1 MRRILKQTAS
11 MLCSMALALSLLP
24 VSAAAKG
31 AVTITGNN
39 KLIQNLDSNV
49 TIDLGDPTVSGEKT
63 VTISDYMDTLPEN
76 YVSNGLVLRLD
87 GIETGDKA
95 KDGLWQN
102 LAKKDE
108 YITLNDERLPR
119 TSGDHTVGPNAFN
132 DKYMHLNHSKIYLPS
147 HIADVLNT
155 GAYTVEYLID
165 EDGYNGL
172 NEAYAALLTV
182 DEGADKFSIFSRGNG
197 KLEVKVAGNSAADR
211 LTPAAANGVGVPAAF
226 VHEYND
232 TTKRSSWY
240 ANGKLTDTIAANAQ
254 SSGVKQPILG
264 GRLGGNDY
272 TTNAKFYSVRIYNRA
287 LTAAELSANAILDN
301 SRFFGNPPAA
311 PSISVGGTDLE
322 TDGST
327 QITLTFDKGVA
338 TLPVKSAAIGEQKV
352 TVTVD
357 GYDAQNV
364 TLTANTLMHAMV
376 DEIPAEVTVNVS
388 ASASDHVISGA
399 VAEQVYKA
407 LEGTQFD
414 KGKGVV
420 RVLGSESAGFQVLL
434 MIDGQSS
441 PAKKISVKV
450 NRAEATARDTL
461 KPFFQKVMHGTFDF
475 AAKADVTA
483 ENIKTQVDALIGDET
498 VTSAVA
504 WSDTDKV
511 WKLTLT
517 QDDASHTENLYINS
531 DVSISFEDGEFME
544 YLKTEL
550 TDDNSAYIGNGGLF
564 MGGTADSTYDQV
576 QLPVWYYGV
585 DQMVIETELQL
596 SAASS
601 NARWLAIGYGM
612 KPDSDSSNTRGVTYN
627 HMCLRQN
634 AAASNGVEFAKWLG
648 SWTTQTAAYKEAL
661 DPAKTYKATILYKNG
676 RIYEYINDELILT
689 YLGMSMEEFAGKMI
703 FNFRQ
708 LNFDVKSIK
717 VSSTLPDLPT
727 KPAEPEMKA
736 NGYDTA
742 VYEPVTGLK
751 MSPTIVSTESTS
763 AAEVAAAGRR
773 PATLV
778 RTVNADGT
786 ITENGKN
793 LSPKAYKELLNKK
806 VLAGFRVEDASAAAA
821 FSTSVTTDG
830 VVDVNV
836 ISSSPEVLKAA
847 KVGETA
853 GVRGVLDFTAKM
865 PEKDITV
872 VHETCKANCR
882 IALLDKKDADRV
894 TVTYIQDHGVTVWV
908 QCDADEVY
916 DAILSG
922 ADGIVVNDSTAAL
935 DAIESFSEE
944 DAVLTRKTVVVAHRG
959 FHSNAPDPY
968 TAVENTE
975 RSVAN
980 AVIFGADGAECDV
993 DLTKDKVVVLN
1004 HDSTTGRLMDKDLS
1018 ITGST
1023 FDQLRALKFK
1033 ASYAKDTDRI
1043 PTLKELFDAAI
1054 NALPD
1059 DDNGLNHV
1067 IEIKGSSYGIT
1078 KYMRKDIFDNGL
1090 DDRILFISFNN
1101 ELIKELR
1108 QNIPEMTVGELSSQ
1122 SAKADDNATNL
1133 AQISSVLDPLNA
1145 WYNPN
1150 SGVVNDSLT
1159 RAARH
1164 RGLYVHPWTVNGKG
1178 EFEALYFEGYHGI
1191 TTDRTDYPGDYLIG
1205 VSASMAADTARI
1217 GAENAIAPTVTTDT
1231 RLTVGAA
1238 LTGTPVLMNLND
1250 GTTTA
1255 KLTSDGKVYA
1265 ETAGTARFVLGTSY
1279 TLPQTKQTY
1288 TMYSEPLTVTFT
1300 GGSSSGGSSSGSSSS
1315 SRPSSSRPSSSR
1327 PSSGSSSDKP
1337 EMGSAEAINLP
1348 FYDVPAN
1355 AYYADAVRWAYL
1367 NNVTVGTNATTF
1379 SPDATCTRAEMVTF
1393 LWRAAG
1399 SPKPAAATCAFT
1411 DVSMDSYYV
1420 NAVLWAVEKGITSG
1434 TAAATFSP
1442 NATCTR
1448 AQMATFLCRMA
1459 NGTPSG
1465 SAAFTDVPADAY
1477 YAAAVQWAAENG
1489 ITNGIGAT
1497 SFAPNAACTRA
1508 QMVTFLYR
1516 YLGK

>member
-1 MRRILKQTAS
+1 MRKILNRTVS
-11 MLCSMALALSLLP
+11 MLCSMALTLSLLP
-24 VSAAAKG
+24 VSAAAEG
-31 AVTITGNN
+31 TVTITGHN
-39 KLIQNLDSNV
+39 KLIQNVDSNV
-49 TIDLGDPTVSGEKT
+49 IIDLGDATVNGEKT
-63 VTISDYMDTLPEN
+63 VTISEYMDTVPES
-76 YVSNGLVLRLD
+76 YVTDGLVLRLD

-95 KDGLWQN
+95 DDGLWQN
-102 LAKKDE
+102 LAVTDE
-108 YITLNDERLPR
+108 YVTLNAEGLPE
-119 TSGDHTVGPNAFN
+119 TSGDHTVGPNAFDDN
-132 DKYMHLNHSKIYLPS
+132 YMHLNHSKIYLPS

-165 EDGYNGL
+165 EDGYNGK
-172 NEAYAALLTV
+172 NETFAALLTV
-182 DEGADKFSIFSRGNG
+182 DEGADKFSIFSRGNNG
-197 KLEVKVAGNSAADR
+197 HLEVKVAGNQSADR
-211 LTPAAANGVGVPAAF
+211 LKPLFDDGVGVPAAF

-232 TTKRSSWY
+232 TTKLNSWY
-240 ANGKLTDTIAANAQ
+240 ANGKLTDSIAANAQ
-254 SSGVKQPILG
+254 SSGVVTPILG
-264 GRLGGNDY
+264 GRLNTDGNNTY
-272 TTNAKFYSVRIYNRA
+272 TTNAKFYSVRIYDRV
-287 LTAAELSANAILDN
+287 LTAAELSANATLDN
-301 SRFFGNPPAA
+301 SRFFGSNPAA
-311 PSISVGGTDLE
+311 PSISVGGTTLE
-322 TDGST
+322 NDGST
-327 QITLTFDKGVA
+327 QVTLTFVNGVA
-338 TLPVKSAAIGEQKV
+338 TLPVNSATIGEQKV

-357 GYDAQNV
+357 GCAAQEV
-364 TLTANTLMHAMV
+364 TLTTNTLMSAMEN
-376 DEIPAEVTVNVS
+376 EIPDAVTVNVS
-388 ASASDHVISGA
+388 SSASDHVISGA
-399 VAEQVYKA
+399 VAEQVYEA

-414 KGKGVV
+414 KCDGVV
-420 RVLGSESAGFQVLL
+420 RVLGSESAGFKVLL
-434 MIDGQSS
+434 MIDGKSS
-441 PAKKISVKV
+441 AAKAISVAV
-450 NRAEATARDTL
+450 ERAEATAQDTL
-461 KPFFQKVMHGTFDF
+461 KPFFQKVMYGTFDF

-483 ENIKTQVDALIGDET
+483 ENIKAQVDALIGDET

-504 WSDTDKV
+504 WSDVDKV

-517 QDDASHTENLYINS
+517 QGEAAHTENLYINS
-531 DVSISFEDGEFME
+531 DVSISFEDGEFMD

-550 TDDNSAYIGNGGLF
+550 TGDNSAYIGNGGLF
-564 MGGTADSTYDQV
+564 MGGTTDSTYDQV

-601 NARWLAIGYGM
+601 QSRWLAIGYGL
-612 KPDSDSSNTRGVTYN
+612 KPDSDPNNIRGVTYN

-634 AAASNGVEFAKWLG
+634 AAATNGVEFAKWLG
-648 SWTTQTAAYKEAL
+648 NWTTQTAAYKEAL
-661 DPAKTYKATILYKNG
+661 EPAKTYKATILYKNG

-689 YLGMSMEEFAGKMI
+689 YPGMSAEEFAGKMI

-727 KPAEPEMKA
+727 EPAEPEMTA

-763 AAEVAAAGRR
+763 AAEVAAADRR

-786 ITENGKN
+786 ITENGEN

-806 VLAGFRVEDASAAAA
+806 VLAGFRVEDAAAAAA
-821 FSTSVTTDG
+821 FSTSVTTDS

-853 GVRGVLDFTAKM
+853 GVRGVLDFTSKM

-882 IALLDKKDADRV
+882 IALLDRKDADRV

-922 ADGIVVNDSTAAL
+922 ADGIVVSDSAAAL

-959 FHSNAPDPY
+959 FHSNAPAPY

-980 AVIFGADGAECDV
+980 AVLFGADGAECDV
-993 DLTKDKVVVLN
+993 DITSDKVVVLN
-1004 HDSTTGRLMDKDLS
+1004 HDSTTGRLMNENLS

-1023 FDQLRALKFK
+1023 FDQLRALKFT
-1033 ASYAKDTDRI
+1033 APYAKDTDRI

-1054 NALPD
+1054 DALPD
-1059 DDNGLNHV
+1059 DDDGLNHV
-1067 IEIKGSSYGIT
+1067 IEIKGASYGIT
-1078 KYMRKDIFDNGL
+1078 DYMRDDIFENGL
-1090 DDRILFISFNN
+1090 EDRILFISFNN

-1108 QNIPEMTVGELSSQ
+1108 QNIPEMTVGELTAQSSKT
-1122 SAKADDNATNL
+1122 ADNATNL
-1133 AQISSVLDPLNA
+1133 AQISSILDPLNA

-1178 EFEALYFEGYHGI
+1178 EFETLYFEGYHGI

-1205 VSASMAADTARI
+1205 VRASMAADTAQI
-1217 GAENAIAPTVTTDT
+1217 GVENAIAPTVTTDT
-1231 RLTVGAA
+1231 RLTIGAE

-1255 KLTSDGKVYA
+1255 KLTGDGKVYA

-1300 GGSSSGGSSSGSSSS
+1300 GSSVNPPVETVISAESAALRAGTTKTEDGKGTFFLNLTDTSRIATVQITFETDSTDVDVIGQNGFVLLDTPKFSTVDGKCTGTAMLSYLEREDSSKLLTAEGETVIAQLAVQGDSPTLKITGVTISGWDEAGIVAFGTIAQGVNPNEATFTGKKIYDLNNDGAVNQLDITWAQMYY
-1315 SRPSSSRPSSSR
+1315 RAT
-1327 PSSGSSSDKP
+1327 SSD
-1337 EMGSAEAINLP
+1337 SN
-1348 FYDVPAN
+1348 
-1355 AYYADAVRWAYL
+1355 W
-1367 NNVTVGTNATTF
+1367 
-1379 SPDATCTRAEMVTF
+1379 S
-1393 LWRAAG
+1393 
-1399 SPKPAAATCAFT
+1399 
-1411 DVSMDSYYV
+1411 
-1420 NAVLWAVEKGITSG
+1420 
-1434 TAAATFSP
+1434 TAAAADF
-1442 NATCTR
+1442 NR
-1448 AQMATFLCRMA
+1448 D
-1459 NGTPSG
+1459 NVI
-1465 SAAFTDVPADAY
+1465 DVADL
-1477 YAAAVQWAAENG
+1477 VEIMLN
-1489 ITNGIGAT
+1489 
-1497 SFAPNAACTRA
+1497 FAD
-1508 QMVTFLYR
+1508 VL
-1516 YLGK
+1516 